1 MIIIGK
7 PINGVTINGCEWL
20 IDSNNDYM
28 RFNSIEEAQIF
39 LFDNGYNE
47 KEIEYFNFKEI

>member
-7 PINGVTINGCEWL
+7 SINGVTINGCEWL

-28 RFNSIEEAQIF
+28 RFNRIEEEQIF

>member
-20 IDSNNDYM
+20 IDSNNDYI
-28 RFNSIEEAQIF
+28 RFNSIEEA
-39 LFDNGYNE
+39 
-47 KEIEYFNFKEI
+47 

>member
-20 IDSNNDYM
+20 IDSNNSFIY
-28 RFNSIEEAQIF
+28 
-39 LFDNGYNE
+39 Y
-47 KEIEYFNFKEI
+47 